1 MAKKDIFEIPDEKV
15 LNLFF
20 EEQRNKTLVVLHNR
34 LALSLDDAEDIYQ
47 EACITLY
54 QNIQSGK
61 LVALTSSLSTYF
73 TAICMNKGRKLLDRK
88 PNSISFERAVENTEG
103 DEYSTS
109 QIETILGLGDGITAE
124 QRAVMREIVQDLPSP
139 CEEILWSYYGD
150 GLQMKE
156 IAELIGFKGPDSVKS
171 KKSQCMS
178 KLKERFMRIIREFYE

>member
-34 LALSLDDAEDIYQ
+34 LALSLDDAEDIYP

-73 TAICMNKGRKLLDRK
+73 TAICMNKGRKLLDRQ
-88 PNSISFERAVENTEG
+88 PDSISFERAVENTEG